1 MSFERR
7 VVGLIALGAKQ
18 SGRFFSGE
26 DLALLRTLANQG
38 AVAVQNA
45 QSYHTLKRVNQELR
59 DAQSRLIEAER
70 FAAIG
75 ELSALVAHG
84 IRNPLAGIK
93 AAAQYAELDLP
104 SDHPLHEN
112 IADIITEVDKLEG
125 RIKALLDFA
134 RPFEPHPAPC
144 DVGQIVRD
152 ALASLR
158 TQITAQGITVATE
171 IDPALPQAQLDYAQ
185 IEQVLLAL
193 MSNAIEAMPRGGR
206 LGVSVGARPTT
217 RAGCA
222 SRSPTA
228 DRVSRPISSRTS
240 SISSSPAS
248 RAAPASGSPSPRRS
262 SSCTAA
268 ASAPRARWP
277 SAAASSSSCRCRP
290 AAAPRGRCRRRAG
303 RAAREAADGTR
314 RSARAVPGDETTAAA
329 RRCGCARPCRGSRDV
344 GGVRVRVRRC
354 GRSEDRRARRPHWT

>member
-26 DLALLRTLANQG
+26 DMALLRTLANQG

-104 SDHPLHEN
+104 SDHPLREN

-134 RPFEPHPAPC
+134 RPFEPHLAPC
-144 DVGQIVRD
+144 DVGADR
-152 ALASLR
+152 ARRARLAAHPDR
-158 TQITAQGITVATE
+158 RAGHH
-171 IDPALPQAQLDYAQ
+171 
-185 IEQVLLAL
+185 
-193 MSNAIEAMPRGGR
+193 RR
-206 LGVSVGARPTT
+206 RPTST
-217 RAGCA
+217 PPCR
-222 SRSPTA
+222 
-228 DRVSRPISSRTS
+228 
-240 SISSSPAS
+240 
-248 RAAPASGSPSPRRS
+248 RRS
-262 SSCTAA
+262 ST
-268 ASAPRARWP
+268 
-277 SAAASSSSCRCRP
+277 
-290 AAAPRGRCRRRAG
+290 
-303 RAAREAADGTR
+303 TR
-314 RSARAVPGDETTAAA
+314 RSS
-329 RRCGCARPCRGSRDV
+329 RCCWP
-344 GGVRVRVRRC
+344 
-354 GRSEDRRARRPHWT
+354 